1 MRVAR
6 PWARAVA
13 LEGLRISKLGFLFY
27 NERVIG
33 IRYKREREHGPVKGL
48 RAAKSN
54 VRVGF
59 RRRLGGSVH
68 YRHDHVFVTVCVE
81 LSVWE
86 RRLRRVM
93 CGWSDLEQQRDTI

>member
-1 MRVAR
+1 M
-6 PWARAVA
+6 
-13 LEGLRISKLGFLFY
+13 
-27 NERVIG
+27 
-33 IRYKREREHGPVKGL
+33 YKRERERGPVKGL

-54 VRVGF
+54 VRVGSD
-59 RRRLGGSVH
+59 GGRGGIGAL

-86 RRLRRVM
+86 RRLIRVM